1 MRNQLTETMT
11 TTTTIMMIM
20 MRIIMMIMMMKIK
33 TMMKGDDYNYQIEA
47 QIVMIGTEP
56 LPHCSDGTSKG
67 APGSRLEW

>member
-1 MRNQLTETMT
+1 
-11 TTTTIMMIM
+11 
-20 MRIIMMIMMMKIK
+20 MMIMMMKIK